1 MLYSLLSGLPDLIC
15 TNAERKSYGIR
26 SKDSI
31 LYEDESLDALWY
43 WELFNTSLLPQDYL
57 KDLLYIRS
65 QRSMLGQKIKSLEK
79 LVSLIDKA
87 TSIEKDLPRI
97 VEEYDKYNK
106 VVRKE
111 NAAIQQN
118 LLKEQ

>member
-1 MLYSLLSGLPDLIC
+1 LLPGLSDLIC

-31 LYEDESLDALWY
+31 LYEDESEDGLWY
-43 WELFNTSLLPQDYL
+43 WELFNTTLLPQTYL
-57 KDLLYIRS
+57 KNLQYIRS

-79 LVSLIDKA
+79 LISLIVKA
-87 TSIEKDLPRI
+87 TSVEKDLPRI

-106 VVRKE
+106 VIRKE
-111 NAAIQQN
+111 NAAVQ
-118 LLKEQ
+118 